1 MPVNNHIDALIIKHL
16 QETITEDEKNI
27 LNEWI
32 AADESHRAMFDRFTN
47 NELLHQDLVAYGESE
62 QRIKEQVY
70 AQLPEVQD
78 ALTVVPVVTKRR
90 WMRYAPVRLRS
101 GLVAA
106 AVIGIAIVGFWYWRS
121 EKTSK
126 SNEGTPTQTQVAT
139 VIPAGGNKATLTL
152 ADGTVIDL
160 DKQADGTI
168 AEQGKTTVRKKENG
182 QLEYKSGVGNR
193 ESTVAYNM
201 LSTPRGGQYQLL
213 LPDGSKVWLNAASSI
228 RYPTAFAGNERR
240 VEVSGELYFEITKN
254 IEKPFKV
261 TIIPSDGSGRG
272 GEVEVLG
279 THFNINAYGDE
290 EAIVTTL
297 LEGKIK
303 ISTVELVSKQS
314 GGTNVGNHKPETTN
328 HKLLLPGEEAQI
340 SKDASI
346 VVRKNVDTEA
356 SVAWMKGFFDFHNA
370 GIKSVM
376 KQVSRWYNVDVQYAG
391 AVPAQTFEGNL
402 DRNIPLNE
410 LLALLNQMGKT
421 NFTIEGRTVR
431 VQ

>member
-16 QETITEDEKNI
+16 QETITEDEKII

-32 AADESHRAMFDRFTN
+32 SADDNHRAMFDRFTN
-47 NELLHQDLVAYGESE
+47 NELLHQDLVAYSESDR
-62 QRIKEQVY
+62 RIKEQVY
-70 AQLPEVQD
+70 AQLPEVQG
-78 ALTVVPVVTKRR
+78 ALTIVPKRR
-90 WMRYAPVRLRS
+90 WMRYASL
-101 GLVAA
+101 AA
-106 AVIGIAIVGFWYWRS
+106 AVVIGIAIVGFWYWKS
-121 EKTSK
+121 GETDKT
-126 SNEGTPTQTQVAT
+126 NGGTPTQTQVAT

-160 DKQADGTI
+160 DKASNGTI
-168 AEQGKTTVRKKENG
+168 AKEGKTVVSKREDG
-182 QLEYKSGVGNR
+182 QLEYQGSHSPLTTHNSPVF
-193 ESTVAYNM
+193 NM

-290 EAIVTTL
+290 QAIVTTL

-303 ISTVELVSKQS
+303 ISAIELVSKQS
-314 GGTNVGNHKPETTN
+314 GGTDMNNHKPETTN

-340 SKDASI
+340 NKDAAI

-391 AVPAQTFEGNL
+391 PVPAQTFEGNL

-421 NFTIEGRTVR
+421 NFTIDGRTVR

>member
-1 MPVNNHIDALIIKHL
+1 MPVNNHIETLIIKHL
-16 QETITEDEKNI
+16 QDTITEDEKNI

-32 AADESHRAMFDRFTN
+32 AADESHRALLDRFTN
-47 NELLHQDLVAYGESE
+47 NEWLHQNLVEFGESNE
-62 QRIKEQVY
+62 RIKAQVY

-78 ALTVVPVVTKRR
+78 ALTAVPKRR
-90 WMRYAPVRLRS
+90 RMRYVSLA
-101 GLVAA
+101 AA
-106 AVIGIAIVGFWYWRS
+106 AVILIALTSILYWWP
-121 EKTSK
+121 EKTNNDNVVKPS
-126 SNEGTPTQTQVAT
+126 QTQVAT

-160 DKQADGTI
+160 DKAAKGTI
-168 AEQGKTTVRKKENG
+168 AKEGKTVVSKREDG
-182 QLEYKSGVGNR
+182 QLEYQGSHSPLTTHHSPVF
-193 ESTVAYNM
+193 NM

-240 VEVSGELYFEITKN
+240 VEVSGELYFEITKDN
-254 IEKPFKV
+254 KPFKV
-261 TIIPSDGSGRG
+261 TIIPADGSGRG

-290 EAIVTTL
+290 HAIVTTL

-303 ISTVELVSKQS
+303 ISSIEILSGQS
-314 GGTNVGNHKPETTN
+314 GVSNSNNHKPETTN
-328 HKLLLPGEEAQI
+328 HKLLHPGEEAQI
-340 SKDASI
+340 SKNAAI

-410 LLALLNQMGKT
+410 LLSLLNQMGKA
-421 NFTIEGRTVR
+421 NFTIEGRTVK

>member
-16 QETITEDEKNI
+16 QETITEDEKII

-47 NELLHQDLVAYGESE
+47 NELLHQDLVAYSESD

-78 ALTVVPVVTKRR
+78 ALTVVPKRR
-90 WMRYAPVRLRS
+90 WMRYTSLA
-101 GLVAA
+101 AA

-121 EKTSK
+121 EKTNR
-126 SNEGTPTQTQVAT
+126 SNDGTPQQTQVAT

-261 TIIPSDGSGRG
+261 TIIPADGGGRG

-290 EAIVTTL
+290 QAIVTTL

-303 ISTVELVSKQS
+303 ISAIELVSKQS
-314 GGTNVGNHKPETTN
+314 GGTDMDSRKPQTTN

-340 SKDASI
+340 NKDAAI

-421 NFTIEGRTVR
+421 SFTIDGRTVR

>member
-1 MPVNNHIDALIIKHL
+1 MPVNNHIEALIIKHL
-16 QETITEDEKNI
+16 QETITEDEKI
-27 LNEWI
+27 VLNEWI
-32 AADESHRAMFDRFTN
+32 AADDNHRAMFDRFTN
-47 NELLHQDLVAYGESE
+47 NELLHQDLVAYGESD
-62 QRIKEQVY
+62 QRIKDRVY

-78 ALTVVPVVTKRR
+78 ALTVVPKRR
-90 WMRYAPVRLRS
+90 WMRYASL
-101 GLVAA
+101 AA
-106 AVIGIAIVGFWYWRS
+106 AVVIGIAIIGIWFWRS
-121 EKTSK
+121 ERTNK

-160 DKQADGTI
+160 DKAAKGTI
-168 AEQGKTTVRKKENG
+168 AKEGKTVVSKREDG
-182 QLEYKSGVGNR
+182 QLEYQLATGNKQQAI
-193 ESTVAYNM
+193 TYNM
-201 LSTPRGGQYQLL
+201 LNTPRGGQYQLL

-240 VEVSGELYFEITKN
+240 VEVSGELYFEITKDN
-254 IEKPFKV
+254 KPFKV
-261 TIIPSDGSGRG
+261 TIIPADGGGRG

-290 EAIVTTL
+290 QAIVTTL

-303 ISTVELVSKQS
+303 ISTVEIVSGQSGVSK
-314 GGTNVGNHKPETTN
+314 NNNHASAPPSKM
-328 HKLLLPGEEAQI
+328 LLPGEEAQI
-340 SKDASI
+340 NKDAAI

-391 AVPAQTFEGNL
+391 TVPAQTFEGNL

-421 NFTIEGRTVR
+421 NFTIDGRTVK